1 MKARAAARKQ
11 RDKWKMKR
19 WYTIRA
25 PRHPWDFKQIGETIG
40 ESDEHIM
47 GRVYEMTLQEF
58 NGDFTKMHIILRFR
72 VTEVVGRDALTTFI
86 GHHHQTDHTRRQIR
100 RYRGKVDDVVD
111 VVSTDGYLVRLKPL
125 IITQKRVQT
134 SVKQAM
140 RSKAAE
146 VIRAFASK
154 NTFSKIQE
162 SILGGELEV
171 EILNGVKPIYP
182 VKSVAIHKSQLLQ
195 EGVTNEKGPTLDDIH
210 ADEARQEAE
219 LKAKKAAAIAAAMD
233 GEEAEEEVA
242 EAPSI
247 LDAAEAL
254 EPASEKTEA
263 APAEEEVVE
272 EVVEE
277 VPETTNE
284 KTNVQDETPELNFS
298 NLYERM
304 EAINKQMKDLD
315 RERRNIFK
323 QLSRVHTKEVKAAR
337 KNRRSGNSNRGSKEP
352 SGFNRP
358 QPVPKEFTVE
368 PWNCDKDEELPRTVL
383 TKKVYD
389 YVKGKGLQDPADK
402 RIIHPDSTLK
412 KLFHLKKGQNI
423 EFKTFQT
430 FMARLYKGET
440 VSEGEGDE
448 EDFGEEY

>member
-1 MKARAAARKQ
+1 MAKKVSARSRAAARKQ

-140 RSKAAE
+140 RAKAAE

-162 SILGGELEV
+162 SILGGELEG

-242 EAPSI
+242 ETPSI

-263 APAEEEVVE
+263 APAEEEVAE

-277 VPETTNE
+277 VPAEEAVSSDADYSSMT
-284 KTNVQDETPELNFS
+284 VAEL
-298 NLYERM
+298 
-304 EAINKQMKDLD
+304 
-315 RERRNIFK
+315 
-323 QLSRVHTKEVKAAR
+323 KELLKAAG
-337 KNRRSGNSNRGSKEP
+337 KAVSG
-352 SGFNRP
+352 
-358 QPVPKEFTVE
+358 
-368 PWNCDKDEELPRTVL
+368 
-383 TKKVYD
+383 KK
-389 YVKGKGLQDPADK
+389 ADL
-402 RIIHPDSTLK
+402 IT
-412 KLFHLKKGQNI
+412 
-423 EFKTFQT
+423 
-430 FMARLYKGET
+430 RLNE
-440 VSEGEGDE
+440 
-448 EDFGEEY
+448 